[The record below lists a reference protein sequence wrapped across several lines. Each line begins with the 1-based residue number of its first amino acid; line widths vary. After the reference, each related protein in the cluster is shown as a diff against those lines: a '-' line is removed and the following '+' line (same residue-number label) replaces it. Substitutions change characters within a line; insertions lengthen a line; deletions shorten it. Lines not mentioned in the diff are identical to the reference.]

1 MPPPTRSTTKNSGA
15 GSRAWTTRIS
25 AATRCDLKNLEKL
38 VAAGIQI
45 IPVEITS
52 HFILERDGFVAFV
65 ERRDEAFGNIG
76 APGLMTERG
85 FAALI
90 WRGDQAF
97 FAGKGFEQPAS
108 PEQVQKIRAFAS
120 DLANALL

>member
-1 MPPPTRSTTKNSGA
+1 VTQ
-15 GSRAWTTRIS
+15 
-25 AATRCDLKNLEKL
+25 DLTVILEKL

-45 IPVEITS
+45 IPAEITS
-52 HFILERDGFVAFV
+52 HFILERDGFVSFV
-65 ERRDEAFGNIG
+65 ERREQSFGNMG

-97 FAGKGFEQPAS
+97 FVGKGFEQPAS
-108 PEQVQKIRAFAS
+108 PEQVQKLRAFGAEL
-120 DLANALL
+120 DNALRAT

>member
-1 MPPPTRSTTKNSGA
+1 V
-15 GSRAWTTRIS
+15 IEIF
-25 AATRCDLKNLEKL
+25 EKL

-45 IPVEITS
+45 VPAEMTS

-65 ERRDEAFGNIG
+65 ERREQGFGNIG

-85 FAALI
+85 YAALI

-97 FAGKGFEQPAS
+97 FTGKGFEEPAS
-108 PEQVQKIRAFAS
+108 AEQVQKLRAFAA
-120 DLANALL
+120 DLENALAGV

>member
-1 MPPPTRSTTKNSGA
+1 VIPE
-15 GSRAWTTRIS
+15 IQ
-25 AATRCDLKNLEKL
+25 LKLIFEKL

-45 IPVEITS
+45 IPAEITS
-52 HFILERDGFVAFV
+52 HFILERDGFVSFV
-65 ERRDEAFGNIG
+65 ERRQDSFGNIG
-76 APGLMTERG
+76 TPGLMTERG

-97 FAGKGFEQPAS
+97 FVGKAFEQPAT

-120 DLANALL
+120 DLANALS